1 MLIRKI
7 NDYVRPYKVFRDMR
21 KNLWLKTSEL
31 ETLQWEKFKILINHA
46 YGNVTF
52 YRRLFDSAGVKPEDI
67 KGADDLYKIP
77 TITKSQIKS
86 NKKDMVAGNTN
97 LKGCVEYKTSG
108 STGNTLSG
116 YLIKDDAFYVRGS
129 YERVRNENGFRML
142 RDKIIILGSP
152 FIIPDKKEWY
162 QYLGIRRIEG
172 LNVFE
177 PLEIQLEKL
186 KKAKPDALWGYPS
199 AIKLL
204 AKVIQEKRIKEI
216 SPRLIFTVAEVLDS
230 ETRDFV
236 KRIFNVEL
244 FDVYGA
250 WETACMAWECS
261 EHSGYHVNMDIL
273 LMEFIDDKGNRVNAG
288 QRGKVVVTNLHSFI
302 MPIIRYEIGDFAIP
316 TYEECPCGRGGY
328 LIKKIEGRYDDFLKL
343 KGNKL
348 IPPPVLWSIMK
359 FIQGVSEFQIVQEK
373 EDEIVVYVVK
383 MDECRDTLIVEE
395 IDREFRKVLGD
406 NILVNTKFV
415 KSIPRAPSGKLR
427 SVISRL

>member
-1 MLIRKI
+1 MIYKI
-7 NDYVRPYKVFRDMR
+7 DNYVKPYKIFSDMR
-21 KNLWLKTSEL
+21 RNLWLKTSEL
-31 ETLQWEKFKILINHA
+31 ETLQWEKFKTLLEHA
-46 YGNVTF
+46 YRNVPF
-52 YRRLFDSAGVKPEDI
+52 YRVLLDSVGIGPKDI
-67 KGADDLYKIP
+67 KNYDDLYKIP
-77 TITKSQIKS
+77 RITKYQVKN
-86 NKKDMVAGNTN
+86 NKKDMIARNTN

-116 YLIKDDAFYVRGS
+116 YLIKDDALYVRGS
-129 YERVRNENGFRML
+129 YERVRNDNGLRML
-142 RDKIIILGSP
+142 LDKIIILGSP

-177 PLEIQLEKL
+177 PLWIQLEKL

-236 KRIFNVEL
+236 NRIFNVEL

-261 EHSGYHVNMDIL
+261 EHSGYHVNMDVV
-273 LMEFIDDKGNRVNAG
+273 LMEFVDEDGYRVSSG
-288 QRGKVVVTNLHSFI
+288 ERGRVVVTNLYSFA

-316 TYEECPCGRGGY
+316 TYKECVCGRGGY
-328 LIKKIEGRYDDFLKL
+328 LLKNIEGRYDDFIRLKE
-343 KGNKL
+343 NKL
-348 IPPPVLWSIMK
+348 IAPPILWSIMK
-359 FIQGVSEFQIVQEK
+359 SISGVSEFQIVQEK
-373 EDEIVVYVVK
+373 EDKIVVYVVRV
-383 MDECRDTLIVEE
+383 EGFGDTMIVEE
-395 IDREFRKVLGD
+395 IAKEFKKVFGD
-406 NILVNTKFV
+406 NVYVSTKFV
-415 KSIPRAPSGKLR
+415 ESIARAKSGKLR
-427 SVISRL
+427 SVISKR

>member
-1 MLIRKI
+1 MINKI
-7 NDYVRPYKVFRDMR
+7 NNYIKPYKIFRDMR

-31 ETLQWEKFKILINHA
+31 QVLQWEKFKILLNHA
-46 YGNVTF
+46 YQNVSF
-52 YRRLFDSAGVKPEDI
+52 YRRLFDSVGVKPEDI

-77 TITKSQIKS
+77 TITKSQIK
-86 NKKDMVAGNTN
+86 NDKKDMIARNTN
-97 LKGCVEYKTSG
+97 LKGCIEYKTSG
-108 STGNTLSG
+108 STGNNLSG
-116 YLIKDDAFYVRGS
+116 YLRKDDALYVRGS
-129 YERVRNENGFRML
+129 YERVRNDNGFRML

-177 PLEIQLEKL
+177 PLGIQLEKL

-216 SPRLIFTVAEVLDS
+216 SPRLIFTFAEVLDS

-236 KRIFNVEL
+236 NRIFNVEL

-261 EHSGYHVNMDIL
+261 EHSGYHVNMDVV
-273 LMEFIDDKGNRVNAG
+273 LMEFVDEDGYRVSSG
-288 QRGKVVVTNLHSFI
+288 ERGRVVVTNLHSFA

-316 TYEECPCGRGGY
+316 TYKECVCGRGGY
-328 LIKKIEGRYDDFLKL
+328 LLKKIEGRYDDFIRLKE
-343 KGNKL
+343 NKL
-348 IPPPVLWSIMK
+348 IAPPILWSIMK
-359 FIQGVSEFQIVQEK
+359 SISGVSEFQIVQEK
-373 EDEIVVYVVK
+373 EDKIVVYVVRV
-383 MDECRDTLIVEE
+383 EGFGDTMIVEE
-395 IDREFRKVLGD
+395 IDKEFKKVFGD
-406 NILVNTKFV
+406 NVYVSTKFV
-415 KSIPRAPSGKLR
+415 ESIARAKSGKLR
-427 SVISRL
+427 SVISKL